1 MRKPTPI
8 TPDVNPNALNKPIPG
23 WSLTQ
28 SPKKWN
34 WEQPP
39 RRTNVGEVVDYVTER
54 LDRPEVQKRYLKLMV
69 AGVSIEEIVESISMA
84 GFMQGE
90 YSPDVAEMIKGPLGF
105 YLLAIAA
112 ENDVPAK
119 MFAQQDPQGIDDEG
133 VDDATLLELMRA
145 RNPEFYRFLQERN
158 NRQYDM
164 VRGRR
169 EKITSG
175 IIGRTISEEPEEE
188 MVQEDMF
195 AEEEVPMMS
204 EEEMAMMSEEMM
216 EEEGPEMEEETLEE
230 EMVEEEPLEE
240 GEEEE

>member
-1 MRKPTPI
+1 MRKPTPV

-28 SPKKWN
+28 APKKWN
-34 WEQPP
+34 WEQAP
-39 RRTNVGEVVDYVTER
+39 RRTNVGEVVDYITDR

-90 YSPDVAEMIKGPLGF
+90 YNPDVAEMIKGPLGF
-105 YLLAIAA
+105 YLLAIAS

-119 MFAQQDPQGIDDEG
+119 MFAQDDPEGIMDEG
-133 VDDATLLELMRA
+133 LDDASILELMRA
-145 RNPEFYRFLQERN
+145 RNPDFYMFLQERN

-175 IIGRTISEEPEEE
+175 MIGQEVSEEEE
-188 MVQEDMF
+188 MIQEDMF

-204 EEEMAMMSEEMM
+204 EEEMMMMSEEMM
-216 EEEGPEMEEETLEE
+216 EPEGELEEMEEPEEMEEGPE
-230 EMVEEEPLEE
+230 EE

>member
-1 MRKPTPI
+1 MRKPTPV
-8 TPDVNPNALNKPIPG
+8 TPDVNPNAINKPIPG

-28 SPKKWN
+28 APKKWN
-34 WEQPP
+34 WEQAP
-39 RRTNVGEVVDYVTER
+39 RRTNVGEVVDYITDR

-84 GFMQGE
+84 GFTQGE
-90 YSPDVAEMIKGPLGF
+90 YNPDVAEMIKGPLGF

-119 MFAQQDPQGIDDEG
+119 MFAQDDPQGLNDEG
-133 VDDATLLELMRA
+133 LDDATILELMRA
-145 RNPEFYRFLQERN
+145 RNPDFYMFLQERN

-175 IIGRTISEEPEEE
+175 MIGQEVSEEEE
-188 MVQEDMF
+188 MIQEDMF
-195 AEEEVPMMS
+195 AEEEAPMMS
-204 EEEMAMMSEEMM
+204 EEEMMMMSEEMM
-216 EEEGPEMEEETLEE
+216 GPEGELEEMEEPEEMEEGPE
-230 EMVEEEPLEE
+230 EE

>member
-1 MRKPTPI
+1 MRKPTPV

-28 SPKKWN
+28 TPKKWN
-34 WEQPP
+34 WEQTP
-39 RRTNVGEVVDYVTER
+39 RRTNVGEVVDYITER

-90 YSPDVAEMIKGPLGF
+90 YNPDVAEMIKGPLGF

-119 MFAQQDPQGIDDEG
+119 MFAQEDPQGVNDEG
-133 VDDATLLELMRA
+133 LDDATILELMRA
-145 RNPEFYRFLQERN
+145 RNPDFYMFLQERN

-175 IIGRTISEEPEEE
+175 MIGQEVSEEEE
-188 MVQEDMF
+188 MIQEDMF

-204 EEEMAMMSEEMM
+204 EEEMMMMSEEMM
-216 EEEGPEMEEETLEE
+216 EPEGELEEMEEPQEMEEGPE
-230 EMVEEEPLEE
+230 EE
-240 GEEEE
+240 GEEKE

>member
-1 MRKPTPI
+1 MRKPTPV

-28 SPKKWN
+28 TPKKWN
-34 WEQPP
+34 WEQTP
-39 RRTNVGEVVDYVTER
+39 RRTNVGEVVDYITER

-90 YSPDVAEMIKGPLGF
+90 YNPDVAEMIKGPLGF
-105 YLLAIAA
+105 YLLAIAS

-119 MFAQQDPQGIDDEG
+119 MFAQEDPQGLNDDG
-133 VDDATLLELMRA
+133 LDDATILELMRA
-145 RNPEFYRFLQERN
+145 RNPDFYMFLQERN

-175 IIGRTISEEPEEE
+175 MIGQEVSEEEE

-204 EEEMAMMSEEMM
+204 EEEMMMMSEEMM
-216 EEEGPEMEEETLEE
+216 EPEGELEEMQEPEEMEEGPE
-230 EMVEEEPLEE
+230 EE

>member
-1 MRKPTPI
+1 MRKPTPV

-28 SPKKWN
+28 APKKWN

-39 RRTNVGEVVDYVTER
+39 RRTNVGEVVDYITDR

-90 YSPDVAEMIKGPLGF
+90 YNPDVAEMIKGPLGF
-105 YLLAIAA
+105 YMLAIAA

-119 MFAQQDPQGIDDEG
+119 MFAQDDPEGITDEG
-133 VDDATLLELMRA
+133 LDDASILELMRA
-145 RNPEFYRFLQERN
+145 RNPEFYKFLQERN

-175 IIGRTISEEPEEE
+175 MIGQEVSEEEE

-204 EEEMAMMSEEMM
+204 EEEMMMMSEEMM
-216 EEEGPEMEEETLEE
+216 EPEGELEEMEEPEEMEEGPEEE
-230 EMVEEEPLEE
+230 EE